1 LEVVGV
7 NVWFYEEHK
16 ENLRISYRV
25 KKVLAHKK
33 TNYQELV
40 VLDMENYGRTL
51 VLDGA
56 VQTTVRDEFIYHE
69 MIAHVPLFTHPNPEK
84 VLVIGG
90 GDGGTV
96 RETLKHKEVKEVH
109 LVEIDPEVVAAA
121 REYFPEISS
130 GLINERVHIHY
141 TDGIKFV
148 AEKEAAFDV
157 IIVDSSDPVGPAV
170 GLFGAEFYA
179 NVARALKPDGLFVAQ
194 TESPWGNEDILP
206 RIYAGIRASFPIV
219 RMYLATVPTYPGWLW
234 SFTLGSKKYDPLA
247 VDVNRIPDLGFRY
260 YTPELHRA
268 AFVLPRF
275 VSQLL
280 ESPAEPF

>member
-1 LEVVGV
+1 M

-16 ENLRISYRV
+16 QNLRVNYRINKILV
-25 KKVLAHKK
+25 HKQ
-33 TNYQELV
+33 TNYQELMV
-40 VLDMENYGRTL
+40 VETENYGRTL

-56 VQTTVRDEFIYHE
+56 VQTTVRDEFVYHE

-130 GLINERVHIHY
+130 GLSDERVHIHY
-141 TDGIKFV
+141 ADGIKFV

-206 RIYAGIRASFPIV
+206 RIYAGIRVSFPIV

-247 VDVNRIPDLGFRY
+247 VDVSCIPDLGFRY

-275 VSQLL
+275 VSRLL
-280 ESPAEPF
+280 ESPAEPFK

>member
-1 LEVVGV
+1 M